1 LAAFHAAVLKKADVE
16 NLSYGEAAYALMN
29 GIDTSEK
36 VSDAKKQLINAQ
48 KQLYETVMQ
57 INMVKQIL
65 ARQNDA
71 VIALA
76 RLQFYGVTED
86 QILKLC
92 RTIEADG
99 LYNMNGAPTM
109 NSHQFSVF

>member
-1 LAAFHAAVLKKADVE
+1 ME

-36 VSDAKKQLINAQ
+36 VSDAKKQLIHAQ

-65 ARQNDA
+65 VRQSKA
-71 VIALA
+71 IMSLI
-76 RLQFYGVTED
+76 RLQGYGITDNEIINVEEFLIRARS
-86 QILKLC
+86 QNLVCNNK
-92 RTIEADG
+92 
-99 LYNMNGAPTM
+99 
-109 NSHQFSVF
+109 